1 MEHSTWLSTLLVYLA
16 AAVLAVPLARLLG
29 LGAIIGYLGAG
40 IAIGPW
46 GLKLV
51 TEPSAIL
58 HFAEFGVVLM
68 LFLVGLELE
77 PRRLWAMRRPIFGG
91 GSVQLLGSAALMLGV
106 GLLAGVPWALALLA
120 GLGLAMSSTAIG
132 LGALAERNLMATRSG
147 QSVLSVALL
156 QDIAAIPVL
165 ALVPLLAVGG
175 AAQADGGGWLAA
187 GKAIGVI
194 AAIIFGGRLLLRP
207 ALRWI
212 ARSDTPE
219 IFTAA
224 ALLLVVATAA
234 LMQSVGLSMA
244 LGAFLAGV
252 LLAES
257 EYRRALE
264 TDLAPFKGLLLGLF
278 FIAVGMSID
287 FAVVLAHP
295 GLMAAVVLGF
305 LLLKAAVLWGLAHVT
320 QLPLVERPVF
330 VILLAQGGEF
340 GFVVFQAAQQAGVMS
355 NPTASFLVA
364 AVALSMLATPLLL
377 LGADRW
383 WVPRLAAR
391 AGRNGAARPAEIS
404 EPQHAPVIIAGF
416 GRYGQIV
423 GRLINANGLSAT
435 VLEHDAEQV
444 ETVRRFGWPVFYGD
458 ATRLDLLRTAGAAQA
473 KVLVLAIDDV
483 AQSLKVAALVRQHFP
498 QITIVARARNVSHY
512 AGLRRLGIEQ
522 IERETLDSSLMSGRQ
537 VLQLMGWQPH
547 TARNQ
552 ALRFRQHNVELVD
565 RMAQHQGDE
574 QKLISLAKQGRL
586 QLEQL
591 WSQERDQQ
599 AAQRNRRGWQGAAGD
614 GPVDGDDDSVDGD
627 HNDDGKT
634 DSDSDRASRLAA
646 GHPPGGTADAA
657 RYGPASAR

>member
-1 MEHSTWLSTLLVYLA
+1 MEHSSWLNTSLIYLA

-40 IAIGPW
+40 ITIGPW
-46 GLKLV
+46 GLRLV
-51 TEPSAIL
+51 IEPAELL

-91 GSVQLLGSAALMLGV
+91 GSVQLLGSAALMLGA
-106 GLLAGVPWALALLA
+106 GLLAGVDWRLALVA
-120 GLGLAMSSTAIG
+120 GLGLGMSSTAIG

-147 QSVLSVALL
+147 QSVLAVALL

-165 ALVPLLAVGG
+165 ALVPLLALGG
-175 AAQADGGGWLAA
+175 AAQHDGSGWLAA
-187 GKAIGVI
+187 AKAFGVI

-212 ARSDTPE
+212 AGSHTPE

-264 TDLAPFKGLLLGLF
+264 TDIEPFKGLLLGLF
-278 FIAVGMSID
+278 FIAVGMSIN
-287 FAVVLAHP
+287 FAVVLQHP

-305 LLLKAAVLWGLAHVT
+305 LALKALVLWGLAQRT
-320 QLPLVERPVF
+320 QLPLLERPVF

-340 GFVVFQAAQQAGVMS
+340 GFVVFQAAQQAGVMAA
-355 NPTASFLVA
+355 PTASFLVA
-364 AVALSMLATPLLL
+364 AVALSMLLTPLLL
-377 LGADRW
+377 LAADRW
-383 WVPRLAAR
+383 WVPGLAKR
-391 AGRNGAARPAEIS
+391 AAQQGGVAKPAEIS
-404 EPQHAPVIIAGF
+404 EPQAAPVIIAGF
-416 GRYGQIV
+416 GRYGQVI
-423 GRLINANGLSAT
+423 GRLLNASGLSAT

-473 KVLVLAIDDV
+473 RVLVLAIDDV
-483 AQSLKVAALVRQHFP
+483 AQSLKVAALAREHFP
-498 QITIVARARNVSHY
+498 DLTVVARARNVTHY
-512 AGLRRLGIEQ
+512 YGLRQLGVEW
-522 IERETLDSSLMSGRQ
+522 IERETLDSSLMSGRR
-537 VLQLMGWQPH
+537 VLELMGWQAH
-547 TARNQ
+547 SARNQ
-552 ALRFRQHNVELVD
+552 ALRFRQHTIALIEQ
-565 RMAQHQGDE
+565 MAPHVGDE
-574 QKLISLAKQGRL
+574 QKLIALAKQGRQ
-586 QLEQL
+586 QLEQM
-591 WSQERDQQ
+591 WAQERAGQ
-599 AAQRNRRGWQGAAGD
+599 AAQRNRQGWNPAAGD
-614 GPVDGDDDSVDGD
+614 ETPPPV
-627 HNDDGKT
+627 
-634 DSDSDRASRLAA
+634 
-646 GHPPGGTADAA
+646 
-657 RYGPASAR
+657 

>member
-1 MEHSTWLSTLLVYLA
+1 MEHGNWISTSLVYLA

-51 TEPSAIL
+51 SDPAAML

-91 GSVQLLGSAALMLGV
+91 GSVQLLGSAALIGGIGMALGPDW
-106 GLLAGVPWALALLA
+106 LDWRLALVA

-147 QSVLSVALL
+147 QGVLSVALL
-156 QDIAAIPVL
+156 QDIAAIPIL
-165 ALVPLLAVGG
+165 ALVPLLAVAG
-175 AAQADGGGWLAA
+175 AAGAAEPGSGWLAA
-187 GKAIGVI
+187 GKALGVI
-194 AAIIFGGRLLLRP
+194 AAIVLGGRLLLRP

-257 EYRRALE
+257 EYRRELE
-264 TDLAPFKGLLLGLF
+264 TDLEPFKGLLLGLF

-295 GLMAAVVLGF
+295 LLMAAVVLGF
-305 LLLKAAVLWGLAHVT
+305 LVLKGGVLWALARWT
-320 QLPLVERPVF
+320 NLPLAERPAYT
-330 VILLAQGGEF
+330 ILLAQGGEF
-340 GFVVFQAAQQAGVMS
+340 GFVVFQTALQARVISAGQS
-355 NPTASFLVA
+355 SFLVA
-364 AVALSMLATPLLL
+364 AVAVSMLLTPLLL
-377 LGADRW
+377 LVADRW
-383 WVPRLAAR
+383 WVPRLARR
-391 AGRNGAARPAEIS
+391 AALAGAPKPAEIDA
-404 EPQHAPVIIAGF
+404 QQTAPVIIAGF
-416 GRYGQIV
+416 GRYGQGV
-423 GRLINANGLSAT
+423 GRLLNASGLHAT
-435 VLEHDAEQV
+435 VLDHDAEQV

-473 KVLVLAIDDV
+473 KVLVLAIDDMD
-483 AQSLKVAALVRQHFP
+483 QSLQVAALVREHFP
-498 QITIVARARNVSHY
+498 QLQIVARARNVTHY
-512 AGLRRLGIEQ
+512 YRLRKLGVTL
-522 IERETLDSSLMSGRQ
+522 IEREVLDASLMSGRQ

-547 TARNQ
+547 EARNQ
-552 ALRFRQHNVELVD
+552 ALRFRAHTITLIEQ
-565 RMAQHQGDE
+565 MAPHLGDE
-574 QKLISLAKQGRL
+574 QKLIALAKQGRQ
-586 QLEQL
+586 QLETL
-591 WSQERDQQ
+591 WAQERALQTSR
-599 AAQRNRRGWQGAAGD
+599 RNRQGWQGSQPDEHRPAPGS
-614 GPVDGDDDSVDGD
+614 DD
-627 HNDDGKT
+627 
-634 DSDSDRASRLAA
+634 R
-646 GHPPGGTADAA
+646 PG
-657 RYGPASAR
+657 